1 MSKPFFDAQMIA
13 MFLNLENEHKIIENA
28 KIIKARTKELAIP
41 GSKSY
46 ELIVGK
52 ANTSS
57 SIKDRIQIISD
68 VITEVV
74 NG

>member
-1 MSKPFFDAQMIA
+1 
-13 MFLNLENEHKIIENA
+13 NLENEHKIIENA

-41 GSKSY
+41 GSESY